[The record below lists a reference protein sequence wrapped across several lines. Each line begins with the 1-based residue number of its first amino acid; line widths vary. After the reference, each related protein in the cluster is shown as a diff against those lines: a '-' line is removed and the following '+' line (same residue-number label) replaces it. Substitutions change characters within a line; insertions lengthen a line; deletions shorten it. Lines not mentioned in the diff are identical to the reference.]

1 MRNPMLI
8 IHLLSV
14 VMFVGAALS
23 AFVLS
28 KVANK
33 FDSQFKLAIN
43 RALLSLNYLGKTGLT
58 LLVITGGYLMT
69 PYWKALGVMP
79 LLVTKLSVV
88 VILIV
93 VLVLLSIKAKKA
105 KKQPGDSTFGAVN
118 KLNAVN
124 LFLGVATII
133 LAVLVFG

>member
-8 IHLLSV
+8 VHLLSV

-28 KVANK
+28 KTANK
-33 FDSQFKLAIN
+33 FEPQLKMAVN
-43 RALLSLNYLGKTGLT
+43 RALLTLNYLGKTGLT

-69 PYWKALGVMP
+69 PYWAALGVMP
-79 LLVTKLSVV
+79 LLITKLSVV
-88 VILIV
+88 GVLIV
-93 VLVLLSIKAKKA
+93 VLVILSIKAKKA
-105 KKQPGDSTFGAVN
+105 KKQPSEGSYGAVN
-118 KLNAVN
+118 KLNTLSFA
-124 LFLGVATII
+124 LGLVTII

>member
-28 KVANK
+28 RVANK

-58 LLVITGGYLMT
+58 LLFITGGYLMT
-69 PYWKALGVMP
+69 PYWKALGDMP
-79 LLVTKLSVV
+79 LLVSKLSLV
-88 VILIV
+88 VIMIA

-105 KKQPGDSTFGAVN
+105 KKKPSEGSFAAVN
-118 KLNAVN
+118 KLNTVN

>member
-14 VMFVGAALS
+14 ATFVGAAFS

-33 FDSQFKLAIN
+33 LETSDKLKVN
-43 RALLSLNYLGKTGLT
+43 SVLLTLNYFGKTGLI
-58 LLVITGGYLMT
+58 LLIITGGYLMT
-69 PYWKALGVMP
+69 PYWSALGVMP
-79 LLVTKLSVV
+79 LFTAKLAFVV
-88 VILIV
+88 LLLI

-105 KKQPGDSTFGAVN
+105 KKEPSDSSFATVR
-118 KLNAVN
+118 KLNTLN
-124 LFLGVATII
+124 LLLGVAVIV